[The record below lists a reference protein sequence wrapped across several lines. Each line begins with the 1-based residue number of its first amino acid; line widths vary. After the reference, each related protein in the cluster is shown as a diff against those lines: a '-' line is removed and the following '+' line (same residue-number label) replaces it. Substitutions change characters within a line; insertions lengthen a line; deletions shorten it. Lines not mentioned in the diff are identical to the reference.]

1 MRGTCSWIFTL
12 ASVIL
17 LAAPSPA
24 QQGGADLPP
33 GVTREQMW
41 YAPTAK
47 DWAKPTLIPWQRT
60 WSDAVALSKQNKKAI
75 LICVNM
81 DGEIASEHWAG
92 IRYRQPEIAALFEQ
106 YVCVI
111 ASTFRHN
118 TRDYDARGNRIP
130 CPRFGTVTCGEHIW
144 MEPTVYA
151 KYLDDTRV
159 APRHVMV
166 ELDGSETY
174 DLYYANSITAI
185 VETVQKGLD
194 ERTIQPQEPPRGDRS
209 LAELVAS
216 PDSADRTRVE
226 NTYRSGDRQTRQEI
240 LAAANQL
247 GGDAPVDLLR
257 QAAFGF
263 DSELSGLALDV
274 LSASERDKAVGLID
288 DLLRGPLEPERR
300 IALLAALE
308 GLGEQVPVAKRL
320 ASVHRGLSG
329 RSELLDLD
337 AWKDGMKGETAKS
350 ETLATET
357 DALFEE
363 AVRPENIAALA
374 SPNPRVRKVSMQN
387 FQIARQA
394 AVDAI
399 IAATMEGKA
408 ENAIDWNY
416 YATIAI
422 ATKYLGHDATAEA
435 RSAVMNLPVG
445 ESSWKAYAVLSIF
458 ADGRR
463 NAILK
468 AVEANTTWPKE
479 WLSETQ
485 STFAVLLQHP
495 FSTDA
500 EVARHYDFLLRLRA
514 IPTASRT
521 LQDGL
526 MRFPNSWML
535 HERFRLILA
544 SEKGI
549 DGVEAGY
556 KAWLRRD
563 DAPPYLKWYAAQACL
578 FTAEQMR
585 RENRLADA
593 DEAYQ
598 RALDTFAEQR
608 RTAPETTQSSK
619 VYEVLAYAGRARLA
633 LDFGDI
639 PSATDLIL
647 TAFRHHPDAAATLD
661 GLMVTPVGTA
671 KKILAAAEA
680 AGDAASVKEIQ
691 DALNNLS
698 DRDTGL
704 LELPAFERPVNQ
716 R

>member
-1 MRGTCSWIFTL
+1 MRGLRSWIFTL
-12 ASVIL
+12 AFSAL
-17 LAAPSPA
+17 LAAPSLA
-24 QQGGADLPP
+24 QQANDLPP

-47 DWAKPTLIPWQRT
+47 DWAQPTLIPWQRT
-60 WSDAVALSKQNKKAI
+60 WADAVELSKQSKKAI

-92 IRYRQPEIAALFEQ
+92 IRYREPEIAALFEQ

-130 CPRFGTVTCGEHIW
+130 CPRFGAVTCGEHIW
-144 MEPTVYA
+144 MEPMVYS

-159 APRHVMV
+159 SPRHVMV

-174 DLYYANSITAI
+174 DLYYAYSITAV
-185 VETVQKGLD
+185 VETVQKGLA
-194 ERTIQPQEPPRGDRS
+194 ERTIQPEDPPRGDRS

-216 PDSADRTRVE
+216 PNAADRALVE
-226 NTYRSGDRQTRQEI
+226 QNYLSGDRQARQEI
-240 LAAANQL
+240 LAAAKQL
-247 GGDAPVDLLR
+247 GGAAPVDLLR

-263 DSELSGLALDV
+263 DGELSGAALDL

-337 AWKDGMKGETAKS
+337 AWRNGMANSKEASKTATPN
-350 ETLATET
+350 E
-357 DALFEE
+357 LFEE
-363 AVRPENIAALA
+363 AVRPENIAALSSSNA
-374 SPNPRVRKVSMQN
+374 RVRKVAEEN
-387 FQIARQA
+387 FRLALQS
-394 AVDAI
+394 AVDKVV
-399 IAATMEGKA
+399 AATMNGQSES
-408 ENAIDWNY
+408 EINWNH
-416 YATIAI
+416 YARIAI
-422 ATKYLGHDATAEA
+422 ASKYLGNDATEEA
-435 RSAVMNLPVG
+435 HRAVMSLPAG
-445 ESSWKAYAVLSIF
+445 ESSWNAYAVLSIF

-463 NAILK
+463 DSIRK
-468 AVEANTTWPKE
+468 AADANQPWPKD

-485 STFAVLLQHP
+485 SAFAVLLQHP
-495 FSTDA
+495 FATDA
-500 EVARHYDFLLRLRA
+500 EVARHYDFLIRLRA
-514 IPTASRT
+514 VPTASRA

-526 MRFPNSWML
+526 MRFPDSWML

-544 SEKGI
+544 SEKGV

-556 KAWLRRD
+556 KTWLRRA
-563 DAPPYLKWYAAQACL
+563 DAPQYLKWYAAQASL
-578 FTAEQMR
+578 FAAEQMR
-585 RENRLADA
+585 RENRLNDADA
-593 DEAYQ
+593 AYQ
-598 RALDTFAEQR
+598 RALDMFAEQR
-608 RTAPETTQSSK
+608 TDDPQTTDSSK
-619 VYEVLAYAGRARLA
+619 TYEVLAYAGRARLA
-633 LDFGDI
+633 LDFGDT
-639 PSATDLIL
+639 AAAADFIL
-647 TAFRHHPDAAATLD
+647 TAFRHHPDSAASLD

-671 KKILAAAEA
+671 KKILVAAQDAGEEA
-680 AGDAASVKEIQ
+680 IVKEIQ
-691 DALNNLS
+691 SALEDLS
-698 DRDTGL
+698 NRDTGL
-704 LELPAFERPVNQ
+704 LELPAFERPVNP

>member
-1 MRGTCSWIFTL
+1 MRGLRSWIFTL
-12 ASVIL
+12 AFSAL
-17 LAAPSPA
+17 LAAPCLA
-24 QQGGADLPP
+24 QQDDGLPP

-60 WSDAVALSKQNKKAI
+60 WEDAMELSKQSKKAI

-92 IRYRQPEIAALFEQ
+92 IRYREPEIAALFEQ

-130 CPRFGTVTCGEHIW
+130 CPRFGAVTCGEHIW
-144 MEPTVYA
+144 MEPTVYDQ
-151 KYLDDTRV
+151 YLDDTRV
-159 APRHVMV
+159 APRHVMI

-174 DLYYANSITAI
+174 DLFYAYSISAI

-194 ERTIQPQEPPRGDRS
+194 ERTIQPEDPPRGDRS

-216 PDSADRTRVE
+216 PDAADRALVE
-226 NTYRSGDRQTRQEI
+226 DQYRTGDRQSRQEI

-247 GGDAPVDLLR
+247 GGAAPVDLLR

-263 DSELSGLALDV
+263 DSELSGSALDL

-300 IALLAALE
+300 IALLEALE
-308 GLGEQVPVAKRL
+308 SLGEQVPVAKRL

-337 AWKDGMKGETAKS
+337 AWQNGMS
-350 ETLATET
+350 DSTEST
-357 DALFEE
+357 DAVLPNELFEE
-363 AVRPENIAALA
+363 AVRPENIAALS
-374 SPNPRVRKVSMQN
+374 SPQARVRKVAEEN
-387 FQIARQA
+387 FRIALQA
-394 AVDAI
+394 AVDEV
-399 IAATMEGKA
+399 IAATMKGTSES
-408 ENAIDWNY
+408 EIDWNH
-416 YATIAI
+416 YAMIAI
-422 ATKYLGHDATAEA
+422 ASKYLGHNATEEA
-435 RSAVMNLPVG
+435 RSAVMSLPAG
-445 ESSWKAYAVLSIF
+445 ESSWNAYAVLSIF

-463 NAILK
+463 DAIRT
-468 AVEANTTWPKE
+468 AVDANEPWPKE
-479 WLSETQ
+479 WLSEAQ
-485 STFAVLLQHP
+485 SAFAVLLKHP

-500 EVARHYDFLLRLRA
+500 EVARHYDFLIRLRA
-514 IPTASRT
+514 IPTASRA

-526 MRFPNSWML
+526 MRFPASWML

-544 SEKGI
+544 SEQGT

-556 KAWLRRD
+556 KTWLRRD
-563 DAPPYLKWYAAQACL
+563 DAPEYLKWYAAHASL
-578 FTAEQMR
+578 YAAEQMR
-585 RENRLADA
+585 RENRLNDADA
-593 DEAYQ
+593 AYQ
-598 RALDTFAEQR
+598 RALDLFSEQR
-608 RTAPETTQSSK
+608 RDDPETTDSSK
-619 VYEVLAYAGRARLA
+619 SYEVLAYAGRARLA

-639 PSATDLIL
+639 AAAADFIL
-647 TAFRHHPDAAATLD
+647 TAFRHHPDAAASLD

-671 KKILAAAEA
+671 KKILAAAQDSGEEA
-680 AGDAASVKEIQ
+680 IANAIQ
-691 DALNNLS
+691 DALNELS
-698 DRDTGL
+698 NRDTGL
-704 LELPAFERPVNQ
+704 LELPAFERPVDQ